1 MIHSIALAAHR
12 LDVWLQ
18 ARLGRP
24 YNALLS
30 VGLTIEILRRLVELP
45 EHAVLAPRLI
55 GVAVLIVMNLALLIH
70 QIGELS
76 HHTVRMKAPPQARRG
91 RRTENKS

>member
-1 MIHSIALAAHR
+1 MIHSITLAAHR
-12 LDVWLQ
+12 LDLWLQ

-30 VGLTIEILRRLVELP
+30 VGLTIEIVRRLMEFP
-45 EHAVLAPRLI
+45 EHAALAPRQI
-55 GVAVLIVMNLALLIH
+55 GVVVLIVMNLALLTH

-76 HHTVRMKAPPQARRG
+76 HHTGRMKAAREARRAA
-91 RRTENKS
+91 RRS